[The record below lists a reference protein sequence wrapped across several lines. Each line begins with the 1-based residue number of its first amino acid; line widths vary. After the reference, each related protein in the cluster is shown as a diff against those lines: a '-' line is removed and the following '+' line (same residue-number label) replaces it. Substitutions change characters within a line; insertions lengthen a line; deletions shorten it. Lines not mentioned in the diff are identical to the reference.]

1 MRDDD
6 MPLAYMAIAVQ
17 GCGWANP
24 DNIPLMI
31 ANTIVGNWDRTY
43 GGGMNT
49 AVNLAKVLH
58 IITVFSLLFII
69 LLMFTRVQRVNDQ
82 LD

>member
-1 MRDDD
+1 MSVHNATVTAGSEVRVRDDD

-17 GCGWANP
+17 GCGWDNP

-31 ANTIVGNWDRTY
+31 ANTIVGNWDRTH

-49 AVNLAKVLH
+49 ANNLA
-58 IITVFSLLFII
+58 
-69 LLMFTRVQRVNDQ
+69 RVSWCLTKSRWFY
-82 LD
+82 